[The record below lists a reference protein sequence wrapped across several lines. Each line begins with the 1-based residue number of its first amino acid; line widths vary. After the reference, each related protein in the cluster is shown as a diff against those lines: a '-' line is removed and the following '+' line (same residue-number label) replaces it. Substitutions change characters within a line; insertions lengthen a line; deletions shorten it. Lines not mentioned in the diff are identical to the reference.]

1 MVLLLHWQV
10 MLNKFVR
17 LAGDILLQPLYVP
30 YINMLA
36 SLSTSETA
44 ALFCFRLLA
53 SDGNVSHINSCAVT
67 WDHFFS
73 SIKQYYLSL
82 RQHPDA
88 TGMCKFYLP
97 SWENIEA
104 AQKKWEGCFI
114 KLIRLIILN
123 FIWSKFEKRRSELI
137 DCSTEPD
144 DLYLKSRLAKWY
156 VFHTL

>member
-1 MVLLLHWQV
+1 

-88 TGMCKFYLP
+88 IGMSVLP
-97 SWENIEA
+97 SWKTIKD
-104 AQKKWEGCFI
+104 AQKKWSCFM
-114 KLIRLIILN
+114 KVRRLIFLTAFN
-123 FIWSKFEKRRSELI
+123 SN
-137 DCSTEPD
+137 
-144 DLYLKSRLAKWY
+144 LKSEE
-156 VFHTL
+156 VN